1 MEWGRVINHGI
12 KKKAGEMDKIM
23 TQGKG
28 EGGWCP
34 SLNQQVEQ
42 KEKASKRMVKGGKW

>member
-1 MEWGRVINHGI
+1 MEWERVINHGI
-12 KKKAGEMDKIM
+12 NKKAEEMDKIIA
-23 TQGKG
+23 QGKG

-42 KEKASKRMVKGGKW
+42 KEKASERIVKREKW

>member
-23 TQGKG
+23 TW
-28 EGGWCP
+28 GWCP

-42 KEKASKRMVKGGKW
+42 KERASKRMVKGGKW